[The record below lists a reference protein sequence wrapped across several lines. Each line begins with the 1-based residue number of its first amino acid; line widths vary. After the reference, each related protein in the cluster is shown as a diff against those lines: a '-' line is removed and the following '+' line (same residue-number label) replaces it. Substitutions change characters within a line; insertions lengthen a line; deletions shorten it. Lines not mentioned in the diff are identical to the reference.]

1 MYFSFPLSW
10 CKGLQHI
17 QVHKKDNKQRDS
29 SSEEEE
35 DENQLN
41 YSPGEET
48 KDIAEDKSDDKLQQK
63 KELWNGDSM

>member
-1 MYFSFPLSW
+1 MQGPPTHTSPQ
-10 CKGLQHI
+10 KRQ
-17 QVHKKDNKQRDS
+17 QTRDS

-41 YSPGEET
+41 YSPDEET

-63 KELWNGDSM
+63 KKLWNGDSM